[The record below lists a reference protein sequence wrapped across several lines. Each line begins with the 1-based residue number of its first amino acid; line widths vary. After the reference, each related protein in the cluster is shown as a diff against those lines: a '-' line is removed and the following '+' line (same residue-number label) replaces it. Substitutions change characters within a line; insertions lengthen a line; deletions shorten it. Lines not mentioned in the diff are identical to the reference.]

1 MRKVIFKQFNKEF
14 KAIQMRNK
22 IAQEIQEAKNGK
34 VNWADM

>member
-1 MRKVIFKQFNKEF
+1 MRKVIFKQFNKQL
-14 KAIQMRNK
+14 KAIQMRKK